1 MNTTIRNT
9 FVIIIAVFAGL
20 VVSCDVGIVG
30 GFYEDSI
37 KDLNEFIAIVMFTS
51 PFIITVASIIKFS
64 IATGTTRGDIARAFV
79 GLIVVGCLTPAI
91 MIALWYL
98 DPGGGKQYGHT
109 NQYLALAVQVGLV
122 IGGIL
127 VLAGL
132 IGWGLLRERNDND
145 TEGRRTKRRKSP
157 LFGSVPGK
165 SGDSS

>member
-9 FVIIIAVFAGL
+9 VVIIIAVFAGL

-30 GFYEDSI
+30 GFYEDSTT
-37 KDLNEFIAIVMFTS
+37 DLNEFIAIVMFTS
-51 PFIITVASIIKFS
+51 PFVITVASIIKLS

-109 NQYLALAVQVGLV
+109 DQYLALAVQVGLV
-122 IGGIL
+122 IGGML
-127 VLAGL
+127 VLTGL
-132 IGWGLLRERNDND
+132 TGWGLLRLREDNGD
-145 TEGRRTKRRKSP
+145 AEKQRKSP
-157 LFGSVPGK
+157 LYGPVPGQPN
-165 SGDSS
+165 DSA